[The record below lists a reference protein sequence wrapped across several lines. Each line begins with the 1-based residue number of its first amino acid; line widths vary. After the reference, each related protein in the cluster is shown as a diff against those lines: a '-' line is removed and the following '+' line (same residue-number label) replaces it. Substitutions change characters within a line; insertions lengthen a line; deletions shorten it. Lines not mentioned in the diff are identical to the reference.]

1 MPRTT
6 MQDASQGEG
15 RTQKTPNQKS
25 QNERIRHCSTWK
37 PQTERRRHQTKK
49 VRTQFTNSAKRERRK
64 KISNE
69 KTQNVDVK
77 EAKKTEAQKQLEER
91 QRLKKQEHVKL
102 NPMETHTDRVQ
113 KLNSKLQNSKMD
125 INDMPK
131 IGPG

>member
-1 MPRTT
+1 MSGYDTVQRGSLKLKGGGIRPKKYE
-6 MQDASQGEG
+6 SNL
-15 RTQKTPNQKS
+15 PNL
-25 QNERIRHCSTWK
+25 
-37 PQTERRRHQTKK
+37 
-49 VRTQFTNSAKRERRK
+49 AKRERRK

-69 KTQNVDVK
+69 KTQNIDVT

-113 KLNSKLQNSKMD
+113 KLNSKLENSKMD